1 MGNYEESAVAQR
13 YGKTPSSDEEITKYL
28 QALKVIIGSDGEVA
42 EEEMNALRKGM
53 KRMGASEDLTN
64 MIESFNVAGVKLED
78 VLPTLTPGGK
88 RARYLLRDAIEI
100 SRADGT
106 YAQGEKDAVAKAADL
121 LGVSQETR
129 KSIESLVELEHAT
142 KHLRKAIFGK

>member
-1 MGNYEESAVAQR
+1 MGKYQESAVFQR

-28 QALKVIIGSDGEVA
+28 QALKVIIGADGEVA
-42 EEEMNALRKGM
+42 QEEMDALRKGM
-53 KRMGASEDLTN
+53 KRLGASEDLIK
-64 MIESFNVAGVKLED
+64 MIEDFNISGIKLED
-78 VLPTLTPGGK
+78 VLPSLTPGGK
-88 RARYLLRDAIEI
+88 RARYLLKDAIEI

-106 YAQGEKDAVAKAADL
+106 YAKGEKDAVAKAADL

-129 KSIESLVELEHAT
+129 KSIESLVELEHAS